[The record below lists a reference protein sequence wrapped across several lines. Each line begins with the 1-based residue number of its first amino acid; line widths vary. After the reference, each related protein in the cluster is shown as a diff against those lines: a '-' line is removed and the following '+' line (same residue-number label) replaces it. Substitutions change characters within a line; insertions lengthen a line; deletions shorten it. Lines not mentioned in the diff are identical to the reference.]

1 MHDAT
6 TRSTADNP
14 FQQEPEHT
22 HMVIQEI
29 AEANWGFSGLLT
41 DDWKIDSPAS
51 RLLRIRTNHTA
62 EHGNEIVS
70 HLCDRA
76 PLPTDSV
83 SLMG

>member
-51 RLLRIRTNHTA
+51 RLLRIRTNHRNMGTRLSRIYTIGL
-62 EHGNEIVS
+62 H
-70 HLCDRA
+70 C
-76 PLPTDSV
+76 PLIQ
-83 SLMG
+83 